1 MQYSD
6 DKYIEPIA
14 LSRSSIYDENVVL
27 LEQIEQWRSQGF
39 ALIDNL
45 LPIELIDNAKVSKL
59 TNTQ

>member
-1 MQYSD
+1 MQFLD

-14 LSRSSIYDENVVL
+14 LKNSVISDENIIL

-45 LPIELIDNAKVSKL
+45 LPIELIDNAKVSK
-59 TNTQ
+59 